1 MILKTKNIRLYAI
14 LLTIGLFLSCK
25 SKLNKSKNQI
35 GSYTIENQELYNT
48 IVAMDKTYFD
58 AYNTCDLETQ
68 GMIYA
73 DDIEFYHDKSGL
85 MTDKKELIEALKNNI
100 CGKVTRELVKGSI
113 EVYPIKDYGAVQIG
127 YHKFHNK
134 LEPNTP
140 SKPSK
145 FIVIWHNKNDTW
157 KISKVVSLH

>member
-73 DDIEFYHDKSGL
+73 DDIEF
-85 MTDKKELIEALKNNI
+85 
-100 CGKVTRELVKGSI
+100 
-113 EVYPIKDYGAVQIG
+113 
-127 YHKFHNK
+127 
-134 LEPNTP
+134 
-140 SKPSK
+140 
-145 FIVIWHNKNDTW
+145 
-157 KISKVVSLH
+157 